1 MKTVF
6 STLEAAKVCKVSEQ
20 AVIQSFDS
28 GQLKGYRLPGS
39 RDRRIP
45 RESLLRFMEENG
57 IPTDDLDREGTA
69 EGSRTEL
76 IQPATFRVDSRT
88 FTISNLP
95 LPFRNSGPGAGPP
108 ATLVQPGP
116 HALVIKPQA
125 RVYRRMLAFFVAGL
139 VGVTVF
145 GTAAAFPQARPRLIP
160 LLGDQLPTWLLA
172 LLACFSLLW
181 LLLWRFD
188 ILFGGRRVR
197 FDTSAGR
204 MTWGPIWSRQSRA
217 LSAIV
222 AVQLLKR
229 YQVNLYQMNLVLDD
243 RNTPRIQVANAE
255 DQAWAQ
261 DAGEQLAAF
270 LGVRLV
276 DQTPKGKGAAEKAP
290 T

>member
-20 AVIQSFDS
+20 AIIQCFDS

-45 RESLLRFMEENG
+45 RDSLFRFMQENG
-57 IPTDDLDREGTA
+57 IPTVDVEREGIA
-69 EGSRTEL
+69 EESRKGLLQPVT
-76 IQPATFRVDSRT
+76 IQVGSRT
-88 FTISNLP
+88 FTISSLP
-95 LPFRNSGPGAGPP
+95 LPLGNSGPGADPP

-116 HALVIKPQA
+116 DGLVIRTQG
-125 RVYRRMLAFFVAGL
+125 RVYRRMLAFFIAGVAGL
-139 VGVTVF
+139 TVF
-145 GTAAAFPQARPRLIP
+145 GTAAAFPQIRPRLIP
-160 LLGDQLPTWLLA
+160 LLGGQLPTWLLA

-222 AVQLLKR
+222 AVQLLKN

-243 RNTPRIQVANAE
+243 GNTPRIQVANAE

-261 DAGEQLAAF
+261 DVGEQMAGF
-270 LGVRLV
+270 LGVPLV
-276 DQTPKGKGAAEKAP
+276 DQTPKGIGEAEKAP

>member
-6 STLEAAKVCKVSEQ
+6 STLEAAEVCKISEQ
-20 AVIQSFDS
+20 AIIQCFDR

-45 RESLLRFMEENG
+45 RESLFRFMEENG
-57 IPTDDLDREGTA
+57 IPSDDLDREGIA
-69 EGSRTEL
+69 EGSRKEL
-76 IQPATFRVDSRT
+76 AQPVTIRVGSRT
-88 FTISNLP
+88 FTIGSSPLP
-95 LPFRNSGPGAGPP
+95 LRNSGPGAGPL
-108 ATLVQPGP
+108 ATLRQPTP

-125 RVYRRMLAFFVAGL
+125 RVYRRMLAFLVGGLAGL
-139 VGVTVF
+139 AVF
-145 GTAAAFPQARPRLIP
+145 GSAAAFPQIRPRLIP
-160 LLGDQLPTWLLA
+160 LLGDQLPTWLLV
-172 LLACFSLLW
+172 LLACFSVLW

-197 FDTSAGR
+197 FDTSTGQ
-204 MTWGPIWSRQSRA
+204 MTWGPIWSRQSHA
-217 LSAIV
+217 LSAII

-243 RNTPRIQVANAE
+243 GNTPRLQVANAE

-261 DAGEQLAAF
+261 HAGEQLAYF
-270 LGVRLV
+270 LGVPLV
-276 DQTPKGKGAAEKAP
+276 DQTPNGKGATVKNP

>member
-6 STLEAAKVCKVSEQ
+6 STLEAAKVCRVSEQ

-28 GQLKGYRLPGS
+28 GQLKGYRIPGS

-57 IPTDDLDREGTA
+57 IPSDELDREGTA
-69 EGSRTEL
+69 AGDPKESIQPVTIRVGSRTL
-76 IQPATFRVDSRT
+76 TV
-88 FTISNLP
+88 SNSP
-95 LPFRNSGPGAGPP
+95 LPFRNSGPGAGPS
-108 ATLVQPGP
+108 ATLVQPCP
-116 HALVIKPQA
+116 HALVIKPPA
-125 RVYRRMLAFFVAGL
+125 RVYRRMLAFFVGGLAGL
-139 VGVTVF
+139 TVF
-145 GTAAAFPQARPRLIP
+145 GTAAAFPQIRARLIP
-160 LLGDQLPTWLLA
+160 LLGDQLPTWFLA
-172 LLACFSLLW
+172 LLACFSLFW

-229 YQVNLYQMNLVLDD
+229 HQVNL
-243 RNTPRIQVANAE
+243 
-255 DQAWAQ
+255 DQIN
-261 DAGEQLAAF
+261 
-270 LGVRLV
+270 V
-276 DQTPKGKGAAEKAP
+276 
-290 T
+290 

>member
-6 STLEAAKVCKVSEQ
+6 STLEAAEICNVSEQ
-20 AVIQSFDS
+20 AIIQCFDS
-28 GQLKGYRLPGS
+28 GLLKGYRVPGS

-57 IPTDDLDREGTA
+57 IPSDDLDGEGTA
-69 EGSRTEL
+69 ARSRKEL
-76 IQPATFRVDSRT
+76 IQSVTIRVGSRT

-95 LPFRNSGPGAGPP
+95 LPFGNPGPGAGPR
-108 ATLVQPGP
+108 ATLVQPAP

-139 VGVTVF
+139 AGLTVF
-145 GTAAAFPQARPRLIP
+145 GAAAAFPQIRPRLIAP
-160 LLGDQLPTWLLA
+160 LGGQLQTWLLV

-197 FDTSAGR
+197 FDTSTGR
-204 MTWGPIWSRQSRA
+204 ITWGPIWSRQSRA

-229 YQVNLYQMNLVLDD
+229 FQVDLYQLNLVLDD
-243 RNTPRIQVANAE
+243 GETPRIQVANVQ
-255 DQAWAQ
+255 DQVWAQ
-261 DAGEQLAAF
+261 DAGQQLADF
-270 LGVRLV
+270 LGVQLV
-276 DQTPKGKGAAEKAP
+276 DQTPKGEGATEKAP

>member
-20 AVIQSFDS
+20 AIIRSFDS

-39 RDRRIP
+39 SDRQIP
-45 RESLLRFMEENG
+45 REALLRFMEENG
-57 IPTDDLDREGTA
+57 IPTDELDREA
-69 EGSRTEL
+69 STEPNRQEV
-76 IQPATFRVDSRT
+76 IQPVTIRVGTRT
-88 FTISNLP
+88 LTVSNLP
-95 LPFRNSGPGAGPP
+95 LPFGSPGPGTVPP
-108 ATLVQPGP
+108 LALVQPGP

-125 RVYRRMLAFFVAGL
+125 RVYRRLLAFLVAGL
-139 VGVTVF
+139 AGLTVF
-145 GTAAAFPQARPRLIP
+145 GTAAALPEIRALLLPQ
-160 LLGDQLPTWLLA
+160 LGNQLPTWFWVLLA
-172 LLACFSLLW
+172 GFSLFW

-188 ILFGGRRVR
+188 ILFGGRRVC

-204 MTWGPIWSRQSRA
+204 MTWGAIWSQQSRD

-222 AVQLLKR
+222 AVQLVKR
-229 YQVNLYQMNLVLDD
+229 DQVRLYQMNVVLDD
-243 RNTPRIQVANAE
+243 ENTPRIQVANAE

-261 DAGEQLAAF
+261 NAGEQLAYF
-270 LGVRLV
+270 LGVPLV

>member
-6 STLEAAKVCKVSEQ
+6 STLEAALVCKVSEQ
-20 AVIQSFDS
+20 AIIQSFDS

-45 RESLLRFMEENG
+45 RESLLRFMEDNS

-69 EGSRTEL
+69 EGNRKEL
-76 IQPATFRVDSRT
+76 IQPVTIRVGSRT
-88 FTISNLP
+88 LTISNLP
-95 LPFRNSGPGAGPP
+95 LPFGKSGPGAGPP
-108 ATLVQPGP
+108 PTLVQPGP

-139 VGVTVF
+139 AGLAVF
-145 GTAAAFPQARPRLIP
+145 GTAAALPQIRARLIP
-160 LLGDQLPTWLLA
+160 LLGDQLPTWFLA
-172 LLACFSLLW
+172 LLACFSLFW

-197 FDTSAGR
+197 FDTSTGR

-217 LSAIV
+217 LSAIA

-229 YQVNLYQMNLVLDD
+229 DQVNLYQMNVVLDD
-243 RNTPRIQVANAE
+243 ENTPRIQVANAE

-261 DAGEQLAAF
+261 NAGEQLAYF
-270 LGVRLV
+270 LGVPLV